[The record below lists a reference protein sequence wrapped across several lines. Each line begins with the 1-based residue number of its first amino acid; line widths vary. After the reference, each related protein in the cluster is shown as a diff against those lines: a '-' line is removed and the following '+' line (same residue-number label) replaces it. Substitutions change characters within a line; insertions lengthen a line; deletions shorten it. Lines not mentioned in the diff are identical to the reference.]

1 MTARILMTG
10 SREWTNVQFAG
21 EGAACPLF
29 SFTTPTGAFIS

>member
-21 EGAACPLF
+21 EDAACPLF